1 MPTWAPGSDRHGA
14 AAPGSVRVPTGH
26 RGARGFTLLELMIV
40 VAIIALASAV
50 VTLALPDPAHTRLQ
64 QEAARLSTLLEA
76 GRAQSRALGQPVRWA
91 PGPGADAQTRAA
103 GDGSPP
109 DDFHFDGLPPGTDLP
124 ARWLGPAGA
133 EAIAVQLPPQ
143 RAALLLG
150 PEPVIGA
157 QRLVLRLGAQQV
169 TLATDG
175 IGPFE
180 VVPDAPR

>member
-1 MPTWAPGSDRHGA
+1 MPTWVPGNR
-14 AAPGSVRVPTGH
+14 R
-26 RGARGFTLLELMIV
+26 RERGFTLLELMIV

-50 VTLALPDPAHTRLQ
+50 VTLALPDPANTRLQ

-76 GRAQSRALGQPVRWA
+76 GRAQSRALGLPVRWA
-91 PGPGADAQTRAA
+91 PGPGADALARGA
-103 GDGSPP
+103 GDGAVRN
-109 DDFHFDGLPPGTDLP
+109 DFHFDGLPPGNDLP
-124 ARWLGPAGA
+124 SRWLGPDAG
-133 EAIAVQLPPQ
+133 EPIAVQLPPQ
-143 RAALLLG
+143 RAALVLG

-157 QRLVLRLGAQQV
+157 QRLVLRLRDQQI

>member
-1 MPTWAPGSDRHGA
+1 MVHRAGPA
-14 AAPGSVRVPTGH
+14 A
-26 RGARGFTLLELMIV
+26 GFTLLELIIV
-40 VAIIALASAV
+40 VAIVALASAV

-76 GRAQSRALGQPVRWA
+76 GRAQSRALGLPVRWA
-91 PGPGADAQTRAA
+91 PGPAADAATQA
-103 GDGSPP
+103 DGARP
-109 DDFHFDGLPPGTDLP
+109 DDFHFDGLPPGNDLP
-124 ARWLGPAGA
+124 GRWLGPDAG
-133 EAIAVQLPPQ
+133 EPIVVQLPPQ
-143 RAALLLG
+143 RRSLTLG

-157 QRLVLRLGAQQV
+157 QRLVLRLREQQL